1 MLSTDAAN
9 DLNVPQATT
18 SLLYTGCVYQ
28 GAIATSVAMR
38 VYPDGVTYQRSERFR
53 LRAHVL
59 SPPNHRSRRVLWLAL
74 LGLSGTHFWKQLRVM
89 TEQMLIVFG
98 VLVGAVWLF
107 GWGRP
112 RADIV
117 ALLVVLALML
127 TRVLTPQE
135 SLAGFGDPTVILIAA
150 LFIVGQALVN
160 TGIAHRLGEIVLK
173 AGGRNETRLI
183 VLIMLLAG
191 GVGAFMSSS
200 AIVAMFIPVV
210 LTIANKTG
218 LNRKRLLMPL
228 SIAALTSGMMTLIAS
243 SPNMIIDH
251 TLRARGLAPF
261 GFFSWTPFG
270 LAVLATGILFMLAGR
285 RLLSQ
290 QLTNESATDNI
301 APRTFDLVG
310 SYGLAGRFHRLRVPT
325 DSPLIE
331 RAVAQIQPLYDRIGS
346 SLIGLEKHSHGM
358 TQFPPALPET
368 VCETNDSVFV
378 VAGNDQLQQLIET
391 QKLVELP
398 RLDERQHDEA
408 LQEVGAAEI
417 MLTPEST
424 LIGKSLAELD
434 FRSRYG
440 VTVLA
445 IRHRGE
451 PLTTDF
457 AGRALDFGDTLLVV
471 GGWGS
476 IQRLRKD
483 DRENFVM
490 LTLPAEYDEL
500 LPARRR
506 ARVAVGILVA
516 MAVVMAFQLLPNSA
530 TALLAA
536 LTMVAS
542 GCVRLD
548 DVYRIISWKTL
559 VLIAGM
565 LPLATAL
572 TKTGAT
578 ALMANGLITTLG
590 SLGPFAMLAALFLV
604 TALVGLFISNSATA
618 VLIAPVAIEAAQALH
633 ISPHAFAMTVAIACC
648 AAYVTPVSS
657 PVNMLVVEPAGYS
670 FQDFA
675 KVGLPLLLL
684 TMLVT
689 VAVVAAI
696 YPLQGI

>member
-1 MLSTDAAN
+1 MTD
-9 DLNVPQATT
+9 
-18 SLLYTGCVYQ
+18 
-28 GAIATSVAMR
+28 
-38 VYPDGVTYQRSERFR
+38 
-53 LRAHVL
+53 
-59 SPPNHRSRRVLWLAL
+59 
-74 LGLSGTHFWKQLRVM
+74 
-89 TEQMLIVFG
+89 QMLIVFG
-98 VLVGAVWLF
+98 VLVSAIGLF
-107 GWGRP
+107 ALGRP
-112 RADIV
+112 RADII
-117 ALLVVLALML
+117 AILVVLALML

-135 SLAGFGDPTVILIAA
+135 SLAGFGDPVVILIAA
-150 LFIVGQALVN
+150 IFIVGQALVN
-160 TGIAHRLGEIVLK
+160 TGIAHRLGEVVLK
-173 AGGRNETRLI
+173 AGGRNETRL
-183 VLIMLLAG
+183 VLLIMLLAG
-191 GVGAFMSSS
+191 GIGAFMSSS

-243 SPNMIIDH
+243 SPNMIIDN

-285 RLLSQ
+285 RHLSE
-290 QLTNESATDNI
+290 QLAGVDAAATT
-301 APRTFDLVG
+301 APRAYELVG
-310 SYGLAGRFHRLRVPT
+310 SYGLADRLHRLRVPVG
-325 DSPLIE
+325 SPLID
-331 RAVAQIQPLYDRIGS
+331 RAVVQIQPLYDRLGVF
-346 SLIGLEKHSHGM
+346 LLGFEKNRRGA
-358 TQFPPALPET
+358 TQFLPALPET
-368 VCETNDSVFV
+368 VCEANDSVFV
-378 VAGNDQLQQLIET
+378 VAGNDQVQQLIET
-391 QKLVELP
+391 QNLVELP
-398 RLDERQHDEA
+398 KLDERQRSEA

-424 LIGKSLAELD
+424 LIGKSLTELD
-434 FRSRYG
+434 FRSRYR

-445 IRHRGE
+445 VRHRGE

-457 AGRALDFGDTLLVV
+457 VGRPLDFGDTLLVA
-471 GGWGS
+471 GGWAN
-476 IQRLRKD
+476 IQRLGKN
-483 DRENFVM
+483 DRESFVL

-500 LPARRR
+500 RPARRR
-506 ARVAVGILVA
+506 APIAVAIVVA
-516 MAVVMAFQLLPNSA
+516 MAVIMAFQLVPNSA

-542 GCVRLD
+542 GCVALD

-578 ALMANGLITTLG
+578 ALMANGLIAALG

-618 VLIAPVAIEAAQALH
+618 VLIAPVAIEAAEALH

-648 AAYVTPVSS
+648 AAFVTPVSS
-657 PVNMLVVEPAGYS
+657 PVNMLVAEPAGYS
-670 FQDFA
+670 FKDFV

-689 VAVVAAI
+689 VALVAAI
-696 YPLQGI
+696 YPLQGIQP

>member
-1 MLSTDAAN
+1 M
-9 DLNVPQATT
+9 
-18 SLLYTGCVYQ
+18 TG
-28 GAIATSVAMR
+28 
-38 VYPDGVTYQRSERFR
+38 
-53 LRAHVL
+53 
-59 SPPNHRSRRVLWLAL
+59 
-74 LGLSGTHFWKQLRVM
+74 
-89 TEQMLIVFG
+89 QMLIVFV
-98 VLVGAVWLF
+98 VLAGAIGLF
-107 GWGRP
+107 ALGRP

-117 ALLVVLALML
+117 AILVVLALML

-150 LFIVGQALVN
+150 IFIVGQALVN
-160 TGIAHRLGEIVLK
+160 TGIAHSLGEVVLK

-191 GVGAFMSSS
+191 GIGAFMSSS
-200 AIVAMFIPVV
+200 AIVAIFIPVV
-210 LTIANKTG
+210 LTIANKTE

-228 SIAALTSGMMTLIAS
+228 SIASLTSGMMTLIAS

-251 TLRARGLAPF
+251 TLRARGLASF

-270 LAVLATGILFMLAGR
+270 VAVLATGILFMLAGR

-290 QLTNESATDNI
+290 QLTDESAADTTT
-301 APRTFDLVG
+301 PRASDLVG
-310 SYGLAGRFHRLRVPT
+310 SYGLADRFHRLRVPAG
-325 DSPLIE
+325 SPLIDC
-331 RAVAQIQPLYDRIGS
+331 AVAQIQPLFDRIGA
-346 SLIGLEKHSHGM
+346 SLIGLEKRPRGAS
-358 TQFPPALPET
+358 QFLPALPET

-378 VAGNDQLQQLIET
+378 VAGNDQVQQLIET

-398 RLDERQHDEA
+398 RLDERRHGEA
-408 LQEVGAAEI
+408 LQEIGVAEI

-424 LIGKSLAELD
+424 LIGTSLTELD
-434 FRSRYG
+434 FRSRYR

-451 PLTTDF
+451 ALTTDF
-457 AGRALDFGDTLLVV
+457 ADRALDFGDTLLVT
-471 GGWGS
+471 GGWANLLWLG
-476 IQRLRKD
+476 RD
-483 DRENFVM
+483 NHENFVM
-490 LTLPAEYDEL
+490 LTLPAEYAEL
-500 LPARRR
+500 RPAHRR
-506 ARVAVGILVA
+506 APVAVGIVVT

-578 ALMANGLITTLG
+578 ALMANGLIAALG

-618 VLIAPVAIEAAQALH
+618 VLIAPVAIETAEALH
-633 ISPHAFAMTVAIACC
+633 ISPHAFAMTVAISCC

-670 FQDFA
+670 FQDFV

-684 TMLVT
+684 TMFVT
-689 VAVVAAI
+689 VALVAAI
-696 YPLQGI
+696 YPLQGN

>member
-1 MLSTDAAN
+1 MTD
-9 DLNVPQATT
+9 
-18 SLLYTGCVYQ
+18 
-28 GAIATSVAMR
+28 
-38 VYPDGVTYQRSERFR
+38 
-53 LRAHVL
+53 
-59 SPPNHRSRRVLWLAL
+59 
-74 LGLSGTHFWKQLRVM
+74 
-89 TEQMLIVFG
+89 QMLIVFG
-98 VLVGAVWLF
+98 VLVGAVGLF
-107 GWGRP
+107 AWGRP

-117 ALLVVLALML
+117 AILVVLALML

-135 SLAGFGDPTVILIAA
+135 SLAGFGDPVVILIAA
-150 LFIVGQALVN
+150 IFIVSQALVN

-191 GVGAFMSSS
+191 GIGAFMSSS

-210 LTIANKTG
+210 LTIANRTG

-243 SPNMIIDH
+243 SPNMIIDN

-270 LAVLATGILFMLAGR
+270 LAVLATCISFMLLAAR

-290 QLTNESATDNI
+290 QLTDEGAADTT
-301 APRTFDLVG
+301 APRASDLVG
-310 SYGLAGRFHRLRVPT
+310 SYGLADRFHRLRVPAG
-325 DSPLIE
+325 SPLID
-331 RAVAQIQPLYDRIGS
+331 RAVAQIQPLFDRFGAF
-346 SLIGLEKHSHGM
+346 LVGLEKHPRGTTH
-358 TQFPPALPET
+358 FLPALPET

-378 VAGNDQLQQLIET
+378 VAGNDQVQQLIET

-398 RLDERQHDEA
+398 RLDERQHGEA

-424 LIGKSLAELD
+424 LIGKSLTELD
-434 FRSRYG
+434 FRSRYR

-451 PLTTDF
+451 ALTTDF
-457 AGRALDFGDTLLVV
+457 ADRALDFGDTLLVT
-471 GGWGS
+471 GGWAN
-476 IQRLRKD
+476 ILRLGKD
-483 DRENFVM
+483 ERENFVM
-490 LTLPAEYDEL
+490 LTLPAEYAEL
-500 LPARRR
+500 RPAHRR
-506 ARVAVGILVA
+506 APVAVGIVVA

-536 LTMVAS
+536 STMVAS

-572 TKTGAT
+572 TKTGVT
-578 ALMANGLITTLG
+578 ALMAKGLIAALG

-633 ISPHAFAMTVAIACC
+633 IPPHAFAMTVAIACC

-657 PVNMLVVEPAGYS
+657 PVNMLVVEPASYS
-670 FQDFA
+670 FQDFV

-689 VAVVAAI
+689 VALVAAI
-696 YPLQGI
+696 YPLQGIPS

>member
-1 MLSTDAAN
+1 MTD
-9 DLNVPQATT
+9 
-18 SLLYTGCVYQ
+18 
-28 GAIATSVAMR
+28 
-38 VYPDGVTYQRSERFR
+38 
-53 LRAHVL
+53 
-59 SPPNHRSRRVLWLAL
+59 
-74 LGLSGTHFWKQLRVM
+74 
-89 TEQMLIVFG
+89 QMLIVFG
-98 VLVGAVWLF
+98 VLLSAIGLF
-107 GWGRP
+107 AWGRP

-117 ALLVVLALML
+117 AILVVLALML
-127 TRVLTPQE
+127 SRVLTPQE

-150 LFIVGQALVN
+150 IFIVGQALVN
-160 TGIAHRLGEIVLK
+160 TGIAHRLGEVVLK

-191 GVGAFMSSS
+191 GIGAFMSSS

-210 LTIANKTG
+210 LAIANKTG

-270 LAVLATGILFMLAGR
+270 VAVLATGISLMLVGR

-290 QLTNESATDNI
+290 QLTDEGGTDTT
-301 APRTFDLVG
+301 APGAFDLVS
-310 SYGLAGRFHRLRVPT
+310 SYGLADRLHRLCVPAV
-325 DSPLIE
+325 SPLID
-331 RAVAQIQPLYDRIGS
+331 RAVAQTQPLYDRFGA
-346 SLIGLEKHSHGM
+346 SLIGLEKHRGGT
-358 TQFPPALPET
+358 TQFLPALPET

-378 VAGNDQLQQLIET
+378 VAGNEQVQQLIET

-398 RLDERQHDEA
+398 RLGERERDEA
-408 LQEVGAAEI
+408 LQELGAAEI

-457 AGRALDFGDTLLVV
+457 IGRSLDFGDTLLVA
-471 GGWGS
+471 GGWAN
-476 IQRLRKD
+476 IQRLGKD

-490 LTLPAEYDEL
+490 LTLPAEYNEL
-500 LPARRR
+500 RPARRR
-506 ARVAVGILVA
+506 APVALGILIA
-516 MAVVMAFQLLPNSA
+516 MAVVMSFQLLPNSA

-536 LTMVAS
+536 LAMVAS

-578 ALMANGLITTLG
+578 ALMANELIAALG

-657 PVNMLVVEPAGYS
+657 PVNMLVAEPAGYS
-670 FQDFA
+670 FQDFV
-675 KVGLPLLLL
+675 KLGLPLVLL

-689 VAVVAAI
+689 VALVAAI
-696 YPLQGI
+696 YPLQGVKP